1 MIKNNNIKNVENIEA
16 ISNNN
21 LLINFDKTYKIKNYE
36 LISSGN
42 INNANIDFY
51 KNPSNTFLD
60 NGIKKNVY
68 KGNIK

>member
-42 INNANIDFY
+42 INNANIDF
-51 KNPSNTFLD
+51 KNP
-60 NGIKKNVY
+60 
-68 KGNIK
+68 